1 MTAANTKILGVVVS
15 VIVVVS
21 ILPIL
26 TEIADSVD
34 GEDNLEVL
42 VIAGQSN
49 AAYRQANVPLVNEE
63 IPQPIT
69 NVYYYGTASQPI
81 WFGYPSN
88 PTYDPTFESYGIYSM
103 TANGQWRIGGYEPVL
118 AQSISKKSN
127 CDVLIINVG
136 ISSAT
141 IANLTP
147 QQIGGEYTADVIED
161 ALSKV
166 DSKYQIEKI
175 GFVWIQGESNY
186 STPVDGYIQ
195 QFDII
200 NDWYHE
206 HGFNKCYM
214 VQTRPSNSGNAAIAQ
229 LKICQDNP
237 SVILAST
244 APSTFTVANGLMESD
259 DLHYSQQGRIVVG
272 EDINSKISLTSHI
285 RDSLVGDL
293 FDIIPVIVIIGL
305 IVAVAGTIYFKY
317 ED

>member
-1 MTAANTKILGVVVS
+1 MTAITKIVGIIVS
-15 VIVVVS
+15 LMIAVS
-21 ILPIL
+21 ILPVI
-26 TEIADSVD
+26 TDSTD
-34 GEDNLEVL
+34 GENTLEVL

-49 AAYRQANVPLVNEE
+49 AAYRQANVPLVNDE
-63 IPQPIT
+63 IPQPLT

-88 PTYDPTFESYGIYSM
+88 PTYDPTLESYGIYSM

-186 STPVDGYIQ
+186 STPVDGYIE
-195 QFDII
+195 QFNII
-200 NDWYHE
+200 NDWYHD

-229 LKICQDNP
+229 LKICQQDP
-237 SVILAST
+237 TVILAST

-259 DLHYSQQGRIVVG
+259 DLHYTQQGRIIIG
-272 EDINSKISLTSHI
+272 EDINSKMPLSYHL
-285 RDSLVGDL
+285 RDSPAGDL
-293 FDIIPVIVIIGL
+293 LEIIPLLVIAGLIIAIVGTIVIRRS
-305 IVAVAGTIYFKY
+305 
-317 ED
+317 E